1 MCTFAADTTAER
13 TAPSSPRTIRT
24 LLPWLQRKAEN
35 DPRLM
40 LTLQKLRQ
48 RSALNPESS
57 CDPTCRAAQG
67 RGQYRDNREGKTASF
82 SCCAGLKTQ
91 PFQAWPG
98 QELREER
105 NAVIVRYA
113 KDLWKRQKARKW
125 EEKMRKKLREQEK
138 ERKKEMGHHNV
149 KPGSFLCFK
158 WVITGEKVS
167 SSSTNTASS
176 EILISVQTIT
186 SQPQLGG
193 DHHC

>member
-1 MCTFAADTTAER
+1 M
-13 TAPSSPRTIRT
+13 
-24 LLPWLQRKAEN
+24 
-35 DPRLM
+35 
-40 LTLQKLRQ
+40 
-48 RSALNPESS
+48 
-57 CDPTCRAAQG
+57 CRAAQG
-67 RGQYRDNREGKTASF
+67 RGQYRENREGKTASF
-82 SCCAGLKTQ
+82 SCSAGLGLQ

-98 QELREER
+98 QELREAR

-125 EEKMRKKLREQEK
+125 EEKMRKKLREREN
-138 ERKKEMGHHNV
+138 ERKKRKKELGHHNV
-149 KPGSFLCFK
+149 KPGSFLRFK

-193 DHHC
+193 DHHCQSRNGERDSLHGFSKQHKPYESTHVNSQLLNQDCLHFSKSNCHP